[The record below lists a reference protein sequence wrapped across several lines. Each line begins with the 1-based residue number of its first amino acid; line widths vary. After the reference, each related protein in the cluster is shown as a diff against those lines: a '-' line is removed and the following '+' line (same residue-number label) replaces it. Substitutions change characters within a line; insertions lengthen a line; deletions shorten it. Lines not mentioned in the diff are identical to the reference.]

1 MRELILA
8 MTMSLDGFVS
18 GPEGE
23 TDWIFD
29 GDQKAIAWKLEAI
42 DNAGLH
48 IMGSRTFLG
57 MAAFWP
63 TSTNVFAP
71 PMNRL
76 PKAVFSR
83 QGPAILSKA
92 FQPAALGEAGTGTR
106 SPVRQQPGANTWAEA
121 YVATGDLAD
130 DIATLKAQDGKPVIA
145 HGGAAFARS
154 LVAQNLIDQYRL
166 LVHRSF
172 SAEACPSS
180 LTSFHR
186 GASS

>member
-1 MRELILA
+1 M
-8 MTMSLDGFVS
+8 
-18 GPEGE
+18 
-23 TDWIFD
+23 
-29 GDQKAIAWKLEAI
+29 
-42 DNAGLH
+42 
-48 IMGSRTFLG
+48 
-57 MAAFWP
+57 
-63 TSTNVFAP
+63 
-71 PMNRL
+71 
-76 PKAVFSR
+76 
-83 QGPAILSKA
+83 
-92 FQPAALGEAGTGTR
+92 
-106 SPVRQQPGANTWAEA
+106 
-121 YVATGDLAD
+121 ATGDLAD